1 MNILQGIIMSELMK
15 AKTEQPTSR
24 PQGIVQRLRRVS
36 AECGGSLERDAADE
50 IERLQVALARY
61 GWHHENCPY
70 LQSVTACTCG
80 YDALR
85 IADHASA
92 DHSNEV
98 QS

>member
-15 AKTEQPTSR
+15 AKTEQPTSS
-24 PQGIVQRLRRVS
+24 PQDI
-36 AECGGSLERDAADE
+36 ERDAARWRMLISLTGLSVDYYGPMVDE
-50 IERLQVALARY
+50 SDRPYGGRWICELGTYHLAA
-61 GWHHENCPY
+61 HI
-70 LQSVTACTCG
+70 
-80 YDALR
+80 DAL